1 MRRRIT
7 GFIALAALAV
17 LLPGCDN
24 TANQNATANRNAN
37 ANLNAN
43 ATATATP
50 VANTNSNRA
59 PTRAEYEANKERY
72 NREAKESGRKVGT
85 GANDTWLWIKTR
97 FDLAAADDLRDSTI
111 NVDVDN
117 DVVTLSGTVASA
129 AQKTRAEAVAKAV
142 EGVKSVRNQ
151 LKVQSGNANAN
162 ASPARR
168 VARTGT
174 GNQPQIYTD
183 EHRFNPCSSVKSVA
197 RSSLTAH
204 SYAKLSLLF
213 PPTKFCYKSD
223 DGDLVTYAKSPFAP
237 YCRVPAVASCR

>member
-37 ANLNAN
+37 LNAN
-43 ATATATP
+43 AVATATPTP

-129 AQKTRAEAVAKAV
+129 AQKARAEAVAKAV

-151 LKVQSGNANAN
+151 LKVQAGNANANAN
-162 ASPARR
+162 ASPA
-168 VARTGT
+168 ARGT
-174 GNQPQIYTD
+174 N
-183 EHRFNPCSSVKSVA
+183 RN
-197 RSSLTAH
+197 R
-204 SYAKLSLLF
+204 
-213 PPTKFCYKSD
+213 
-223 DGDLVTYAKSPFAP
+223 
-237 YCRVPAVASCR
+237 

>member
-37 ANLNAN
+37 TT
-43 ATATATP
+43 ATATPTATP
-50 VANTNSNRA
+50 VANTNSNSNRA

-117 DVVTLSGTVASA
+117 GVVTLSGTVASA
-129 AQKTRAEAVAKAV
+129 AQKTRAEQVAKAV

-151 LKVQSGNANAN
+151 LKVQAGNANANAN
-162 ASPARR
+162 ASPARG
-168 VARTGT
+168 GT
-174 GNQPQIYTD
+174 N
-183 EHRFNPCSSVKSVA
+183 RN
-197 RSSLTAH
+197 R
-204 SYAKLSLLF
+204 
-213 PPTKFCYKSD
+213 
-223 DGDLVTYAKSPFAP
+223 
-237 YCRVPAVASCR
+237 

>member
-17 LLPGCDN
+17 ILPGCDN

-37 ANLNAN
+37 ANANAT

-85 GANDTWLWIKTR
+85 GTNDTWLWIKTR

-117 DVVTLSGTVASA
+117 DIVTLSGTVASA
-129 AQKTRAEAVAKAV
+129 AQKTKAEAVAKAV

-162 ASPARR
+162 ANASPARG
-168 VARTGT
+168 GT
-174 GNQPQIYTD
+174 N
-183 EHRFNPCSSVKSVA
+183 RN
-197 RSSLTAH
+197 R
-204 SYAKLSLLF
+204 
-213 PPTKFCYKSD
+213 
-223 DGDLVTYAKSPFAP
+223 
-237 YCRVPAVASCR
+237 

>member
-24 TANQNATANRNAN
+24 TANQNANGNRNA
-37 ANLNAN
+37 NAN
-43 ATATATP
+43 ATATATATP
-50 VANTNSNRA
+50 VTNTNTNRA

-129 AQKTRAEAVAKAV
+129 AQKARAEAVAKAV

-151 LKVQSGNANAN
+151 LKVQNANTN
-162 ASPARR
+162 ASPARG
-168 VARTGT
+168 GT
-174 GNQPQIYTD
+174 NKNG
-183 EHRFNPCSSVKSVA
+183 
-197 RSSLTAH
+197 
-204 SYAKLSLLF
+204 
-213 PPTKFCYKSD
+213 
-223 DGDLVTYAKSPFAP
+223 
-237 YCRVPAVASCR
+237 

>member
-7 GFIALAALAV
+7 GFIAVAAFAALLA
-17 LLPGCDN
+17 GCDN
-24 TANQNATANRNAN
+24 TANSNATANRNAN
-37 ANLNAN
+37 AT

-50 VANTNSNRA
+50 TPVANTNTNRA

-72 NREAKESGRKVGT
+72 NREAKQSGRKVGT

-129 AQKTRAEAVAKAV
+129 AQKARAETVAKSV

-151 LKVQSGNANAN
+151 LTVQAGNANANGNRNANAN
-162 ASPARR
+162 ASPHKAN
-168 VARTGT
+168 A
-174 GNQPQIYTD
+174 N
-183 EHRFNPCSSVKSVA
+183 H
-197 RSSLTAH
+197 
-204 SYAKLSLLF
+204 
-213 PPTKFCYKSD
+213 
-223 DGDLVTYAKSPFAP
+223 
-237 YCRVPAVASCR
+237 

>member
-7 GFIALAALAV
+7 GFLAVAALAALVA
-17 LLPGCDN
+17 GCDN

-37 ANLNAN
+37 AN
-43 ATATATP
+43 ATATATPTP

-129 AQKTRAEAVAKAV
+129 AQKTRAEAVAKSV

-151 LKVQSGNANAN
+151 LKVEAANANANANRNANAN
-162 ASPARR
+162 ASPHR
-168 VARTGT
+168 
-174 GNQPQIYTD
+174 GNAN
-183 EHRFNPCSSVKSVA
+183 H
-197 RSSLTAH
+197 
-204 SYAKLSLLF
+204 
-213 PPTKFCYKSD
+213 
-223 DGDLVTYAKSPFAP
+223 
-237 YCRVPAVASCR
+237 

>member
-37 ANLNAN
+37 LNAN
-43 ATATATP
+43 AVATATPTP
-50 VANTNSNRA
+50 VANTNSNRP

-117 DVVTLSGTVASA
+117 DIVTLSGTVASA
-129 AQKTRAEAVAKAV
+129 AQKTKAETVAKAV

-151 LKVQSGNANAN
+151 LKVQAGNANAN
-162 ASPARR
+162 ANANPARG
-168 VARTGT
+168 GT
-174 GNQPQIYTD
+174 NKN
-183 EHRFNPCSSVKSVA
+183 R
-197 RSSLTAH
+197 
-204 SYAKLSLLF
+204 
-213 PPTKFCYKSD
+213 
-223 DGDLVTYAKSPFAP
+223 
-237 YCRVPAVASCR
+237 

>member
-1 MRRRIT
+1 MRSRIT
-7 GFIALAALAV
+7 GFIAVAALAV

-24 TANQNATANRNAN
+24 TANSNVTTNRNAN
-37 ANLNAN
+37 ANAV
-43 ATATATP
+43 ATATPTP

-142 EGVKSVRNQ
+142 EGVKGVKNQ
-151 LKVQSGNANAN
+151 LKVQTGNANAN
-162 ASPARR
+162 
-168 VARTGT
+168 
-174 GNQPQIYTD
+174 
-183 EHRFNPCSSVKSVA
+183 K
-197 RSSLTAH
+197 
-204 SYAKLSLLF
+204 
-213 PPTKFCYKSD
+213 
-223 DGDLVTYAKSPFAP
+223 
-237 YCRVPAVASCR
+237 

>member
-1 MRRRIT
+1 MRSRIT
-7 GFIALAALAV
+7 GFIAVAALAV

-24 TANQNATANRNAN
+24 TANSNVTTNHNAN
-37 ANLNAN
+37 ANAV
-43 ATATATP
+43 ATATPTP

-111 NVDVDN
+111 DVDVDN

-142 EGVKSVRNQ
+142 EGVKGVKNQ
-151 LKVQSGNANAN
+151 LKVQTGNANAN
-162 ASPARR
+162 
-168 VARTGT
+168 
-174 GNQPQIYTD
+174 
-183 EHRFNPCSSVKSVA
+183 K
-197 RSSLTAH
+197 
-204 SYAKLSLLF
+204 
-213 PPTKFCYKSD
+213 
-223 DGDLVTYAKSPFAP
+223 
-237 YCRVPAVASCR
+237 

>member
-37 ANLNAN
+37 LNAN
-43 ATATATP
+43 AVATATPTP

-59 PTRAEYEANKERY
+59 PTRSEYEANKERY

-117 DVVTLSGTVASA
+117 DIVTLTGTVASA

-151 LKVQSGNANAN
+151 LKVQAGNANAN
-162 ASPARR
+162 ANANPARG
-168 VARTGT
+168 GT
-174 GNQPQIYTD
+174 NKN
-183 EHRFNPCSSVKSVA
+183 R
-197 RSSLTAH
+197 
-204 SYAKLSLLF
+204 
-213 PPTKFCYKSD
+213 
-223 DGDLVTYAKSPFAP
+223 
-237 YCRVPAVASCR
+237 

>member
-37 ANLNAN
+37 ANANAT

-117 DVVTLSGTVASA
+117 DIVTLSGTVASA
-129 AQKTRAEAVAKAV
+129 AQKTKAEAVAKAV

-162 ASPARR
+162 ANASPARG
-168 VARTGT
+168 GT
-174 GNQPQIYTD
+174 N
-183 EHRFNPCSSVKSVA
+183 RN
-197 RSSLTAH
+197 R
-204 SYAKLSLLF
+204 
-213 PPTKFCYKSD
+213 
-223 DGDLVTYAKSPFAP
+223 
-237 YCRVPAVASCR
+237 

>member
-17 LLPGCDN
+17 VLPGCDN
-24 TANQNATANRNAN
+24 TANQNTTANRNAN
-37 ANLNAN
+37 AT
-43 ATATATP
+43 ATATATPTP

-59 PTRAEYEANKERY
+59 PTRSEYEANKERY

-129 AQKTRAEAVAKAV
+129 AQKTKAEAVAKAV
-142 EGVKSVRNQ
+142 EGETSVRNQ
-151 LKVQSGNANAN
+151 LKVGTANANGNANGNAN
-162 ASPARR
+162 RR
-168 VARTGT
+168 A
-174 GNQPQIYTD
+174 
-183 EHRFNPCSSVKSVA
+183 
-197 RSSLTAH
+197 
-204 SYAKLSLLF
+204 
-213 PPTKFCYKSD
+213 PTN
-223 DGDLVTYAKSPFAP
+223 
-237 YCRVPAVASCR
+237 R

>member
-24 TANQNATANRNAN
+24 TANQNATTNRNAN
-37 ANLNAN
+37 GNANINAN

-59 PTRAEYEANKERY
+59 PTREDYEANKERY

-117 DVVTLSGTVASA
+117 DIVTLSGTVASA
-129 AQKTRAEAVAKAV
+129 AQKTRAEQVAKAV

-151 LKVQSGNANAN
+151 LKVQAGNANANAN
-162 ASPARR
+162 ASPARG
-168 VARTGT
+168 GT
-174 GNQPQIYTD
+174 N
-183 EHRFNPCSSVKSVA
+183 RN
-197 RSSLTAH
+197 R
-204 SYAKLSLLF
+204 
-213 PPTKFCYKSD
+213 
-223 DGDLVTYAKSPFAP
+223 
-237 YCRVPAVASCR
+237 

>member
-1 MRRRIT
+1 MRSRIT
-7 GFIALAALAV
+7 GFIAVAALAV

-24 TANQNATANRNAN
+24 TANSNVTTNRNAN
-37 ANLNAN
+37 ATAASPSPTVAAN
-43 ATATATP
+43 
-50 VANTNSNRA
+50 ANTNSNRA

-151 LKVQSGNANAN
+151 LKVQPSNSNANSN
-162 ASPARR
+162 ASPARG
-168 VARTGT
+168 GT
-174 GNQPQIYTD
+174 NRNG
-183 EHRFNPCSSVKSVA
+183 
-197 RSSLTAH
+197 
-204 SYAKLSLLF
+204 
-213 PPTKFCYKSD
+213 
-223 DGDLVTYAKSPFAP
+223 
-237 YCRVPAVASCR
+237 

>member
-1 MRRRIT
+1 MRSRIT
-7 GFIALAALAV
+7 GFLVIAALAV

-24 TANQNATANRNAN
+24 TANSNVAVNRNAN
-37 ANLNAN
+37 ANAT

-59 PTRAEYEANKERY
+59 PTRSEYEANKERY

-111 NVDVDN
+111 NVDVEN

-129 AQKTRAEAVAKAV
+129 AQKTKAETVAKAV

-151 LKVQSGNANAN
+151 LKVQAGNANAN
-162 ASPARR
+162 ANANANTKRG
-168 VARTGT
+168 GT
-174 GNQPQIYTD
+174 N
-183 EHRFNPCSSVKSVA
+183 R
-197 RSSLTAH
+197 
-204 SYAKLSLLF
+204 
-213 PPTKFCYKSD
+213 
-223 DGDLVTYAKSPFAP
+223 
-237 YCRVPAVASCR
+237 

>member
-17 LLPGCDN
+17 VLPGCDN
-24 TANQNATANRNAN
+24 TANQNTTANRNAN
-37 ANLNAN
+37 AT
-43 ATATATP
+43 ATATATPTP

-59 PTRAEYEANKERY
+59 PTRSEYEANKERY

-117 DVVTLSGTVASA
+117 DIVTLSGTVASA
-129 AQKTRAEAVAKAV
+129 AQKTKAEQVAKAV

-151 LKVQSGNANAN
+151 LKVQAGNANANAN
-162 ASPARR
+162 ASPRR
-168 VARTGT
+168 
-174 GNQPQIYTD
+174 
-183 EHRFNPCSSVKSVA
+183 
-197 RSSLTAH
+197 
-204 SYAKLSLLF
+204 
-213 PPTKFCYKSD
+213 
-223 DGDLVTYAKSPFAP
+223 
-237 YCRVPAVASCR
+237 